1 MSKLIKSSP
10 YDSHYD
16 GQLIDTIIQFGGA
29 NEVSLFHNE
38 WTLLMNIDVE

>member
-1 MSKLIKSSP
+1 MSKLIKSSQH
-10 YDSHYD
+10 DSHYD

-29 NEVSLFHNE
+29 NEVKLFHNE